1 MYLRSWK
8 NNMDSKNELYEIE
21 FTEDCRDE
29 IREIYKYISETLIE
43 ENAAIRLMRKMR
55 DKVMDLKDSPEI
67 FAKIP
72 KKGRRNEE
80 FRKIVVDNYVILYTI
95 DEKKK
100 IIYISHMY
108 YGRKNY

>member
-8 NNMDSKNELYEIE
+8 HNMDSKNELYEIE

-43 ENAAIRLMRKMR
+43 KNAAIRLMRKMR

-67 FAKIP
+67 YAKIP
-72 KKGRRNEE
+72 KKR
-80 FRKIVVDNYVILYTI
+80 
-95 DEKKK
+95 KKK
-100 IIYISHMY
+100 
-108 YGRKNY
+108 